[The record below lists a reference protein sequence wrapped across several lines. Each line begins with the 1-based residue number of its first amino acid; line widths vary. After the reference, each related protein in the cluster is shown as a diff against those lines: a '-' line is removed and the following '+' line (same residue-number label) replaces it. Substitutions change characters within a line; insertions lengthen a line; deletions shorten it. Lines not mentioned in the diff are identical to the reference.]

1 MSSDEATEALLL
13 CYLDG
18 NRLIFRYL
26 RRNAG
31 AENSSSFATISK
43 PYPLN
48 LSNSLY
54 SLIPGY
60 RPSWPMPVNYND
72 NIEIKSTGALT
83 WQDGLAQLQM
93 VVVVSHGQQS
103 NDASNPRYKAFVL
116 ELTPSLDICSAA
128 CLPAGTETGPAT
140 DWANQPWSAGVKQ
153 DDFSHMSA
161 SILTVNGR
169 LFATAS
175 PFFQPI
181 EHNLL
186 VPDANDPYR
195 ELAYDERKWP
205 RADDR
210 FAALCCRKDSG
221 DRDFSLPAR
230 GGAAYL
236 TGYRPSAD
244 WFASPMLIPNG
255 PQIDTRGTGNVGP
268 QQLIYLDNSTTVFA
282 LYTPFPDDNSG
293 QGSSRVITLGFTSAT
308 AMGRLTSTSTDTR
321 WSLLNITSGSH
332 GFRAACAVAVQ
343 PPDPSAPPILYIF
356 AIDSN
361 DNNQGRLWYMTLPL
375 CGYDSMYGHPNLEPG
390 TTTIDVGD
398 QAASNSLEW
407 VDDFSRQPINAEPT
421 RPLKVVRYGN
431 SLGVFHQVGGEI
443 RLLRLDLQKDG
454 SLIDPAFPQFKHM
467 YRQYTKI
474 TSENSAILVSAC
486 AMPLKF
492 CNRFV

>member
-31 AENSSSFATISK
+31 AENSSNFATISK

-103 NDASNPRYKAFVL
+103 SDASNPRYKAFVL
-116 ELTPSLDICSAA
+116 ELAPTLVRRRQ
-128 CLPAGTETGPAT
+128 AGRL
-140 DWANQPWSAGVKQ
+140 
-153 DDFSHMSA
+153 
-161 SILTVNGR
+161 LTHVCKHPDVNGR
-169 LFATAS
+169 LFATVS

-186 VPDANDPYR
+186 VPDANDSYR

-221 DRDFSLPAR
+221 DRDFSVPAR
-230 GGAAYL
+230 GGTAYL

-244 WFASPMLIPNG
+244 WFASPVLIPNG
-255 PQIDTRGTGNVGP
+255 PRIDNRGTGNVGP

-293 QGSSRVITLGFTSAT
+293 QSSSRVITLGFTSAT

-343 PPDPSAPPILYIF
+343 PPDPSAPPLLYIF
-356 AIDSN
+356 AVDSN

-375 CGYDSMYGHPNLEPG
+375 CGYDSMYGHPKLEPG
-390 TTTIDVGD
+390 TTTIEVGD

-467 YRQYTKI
+467 YRQYTKV
-474 TSENSAILVSAC
+474 TSENSAMLVSAC